1 LITANM
7 ALMHGIDGT
16 FGNPSILAAY
26 MLFNIFIATY
36 MWTKTWDGFLPN
48 KQTAPSIAYATVI
61 VLDMIILLFTGTRGA
76 ILGLVVG
83 GIITLL
89 IFAFLGSRRAYWIAG
104 AAIVGAIV
112 LASSLAQTDRT
123 SLVRKV
129 GFIDRLASISFTDFS
144 AQSRILYIKM
154 AWQGVKER
162 PIFGWGQE
170 NYSIVYGKYFEARV
184 HTFDAWSDRVGNII
198 FDQLIAGGFMGLF
211 AYLSVFA
218 TVLGIL
224 WQRNAFCLS
233 ERALLSGLFAAY
245 LFQNLFFHDSTAS
258 YILFGTVLAYIVR
271 RSYRGTRSPMENR
284 TQPRRGD
291 TVAILPALRGQLR
304 DT

>member
-1 LITANM
+1 
-7 ALMHGIDGT
+7 
-16 FGNPSILAAY
+16 
-26 MLFNIFIATY
+26 
-36 MWTKTWDGFLPN
+36 
-48 KQTAPSIAYATVI
+48 
-61 VLDMIILLFTGTRGA
+61 
-76 ILGLVVG
+76 
-83 GIITLL
+83 
-89 IFAFLGSRRAYWIAG
+89 
-104 AAIVGAIV
+104 
-112 LASSLAQTDRT
+112 
-123 SLVRKV
+123 
-129 GFIDRLASISFTDFS
+129 
-144 AQSRILYIKM
+144 M

-224 WQRNAFCLS
+224 WQRNTFCLS

-271 RSYRGTRSPMENR
+271 RSYRGTRSPMETALNLAAVTPLPYCR
-284 TQPRRGD
+284 HCVVNYEILEHRAAGGPGRG
-291 TVAILPALRGQLR
+291 AINE
-304 DT
+304 